1 MEIDQ
6 IINLILILACLEISN
21 YSLARYAWWSL
32 TAKYSMHQIKLIS
45 NGSNFNYMI
54 IKIFK
59 YLSNLINY
67 IIKYCSYCF
76 AFKRFIINIKY
87 IKYISCFL
95 SSAREIISQ
104 SKLYK
109 IYILYNKSI
118 KLLSIINIIIL
129 LYYSNFQLYF
139 EFDYIT
145 FIAIISTIYNILPF
159 NKEIGNLFLKLK
171 KIFYIFNEDFD
182 SDSQIS
188 NHLVAPLE
196 NIEDKKESVIDD
208 SSKKVSLEISSDIP
222 SNNPDSSSYN
232 KGKIICITIIGIGIC
247 AYIYWDIY
255 TQGIIYSTVYSI
267 YNNFIS
273 SNDDGNDTASSSDY
287 SSDSSSSSEVSN
299 APSYS
304 SSTTLVSFTD
314 LVQSNT
320 IVENNIRFMFWD
332 YNVEIPAGSRIILSE
347 QNNLI
352 YSTPDNRF
360 INFSRA
366 IFPDGGIFTTRHEV
380 NI

>member
-1 MEIDQ
+1 MD
-6 IINLILILACLEISN
+6 
-21 YSLARYAWWSL
+21 YL
-32 TAKYSMHQIKLIS
+32 TL
-45 NGSNFNYMI
+45 
-54 IKIFK
+54 
-59 YLSNLINY
+59 LV
-67 IIKYCSYCF
+67 
-76 AFKRFIINIKY
+76 FITN
-87 IKYISCFL
+87 
-95 SSAREIISQ
+95 
-104 SKLYK
+104 
-109 IYILYNKSI
+109 
-118 KLLSIINIIIL
+118 
-129 LYYSNFQLYF
+129 
-139 EFDYIT
+139 
-145 FIAIISTIYNILPF
+145 IYNIISNF
-159 NKEIGNLFLKLK
+159 VNNEITNQIK
-171 KIFYIFNEDFD
+171 KMFYIFTDNF
-182 SDSQIS
+182 
-188 NHLVAPLE
+188 
-196 NIEDKKESVIDD
+196 EDKKESVIDD
-208 SSKKVSLEISSDIP
+208 SFKKIYLEISSDIP
-222 SNNPDSSSYN
+222 SNNPESSNSPSASSYN

-273 SNDDGNDTASSSDY
+273 SNDDGDDTASSSDY

-352 YSTPDNRF
+352 YSTPDNRL

-366 IFPDGGIFTTRHEV
+366 IFPDGGIFITRHEV